1 MNLTPDKALRILVI
15 DDNISIHEDF
25 RKILGGA
32 KDTAKLDSMESALF
46 GDEVAGRMFPTFEID
61 SAYQGQ
67 EALEMIEKSL
77 LENRPYTMAF
87 VDVRMPPGWDGIE
100 TTSKIW
106 EKYADLQV
114 VICTA
119 YSDYS
124 WEEIL
129 KKLGYSDR
137 LVILKKP
144 FDNIE
149 ALQLA
154 ISMSEK
160 WRLYQQAKLRLG
172 DLEKLVQERTLVLE
186 TTNAKLGDA
195 NQQLLAATEKA
206 QRMAEAAFVANKAK
220 GEFLANMS
228 HEIRTPMNGVVGMAD
243 LLMETELT
251 PEQAEFCRTIRISAD
266 ALLCIINDIL
276 DFSKIEA
283 GKMSFETVN
292 FDLHETVKAAV
303 ELLAPK
309 ARDKGLHLSFE
320 IRPNT
325 QTRLAGDPTR
335 LRQILL
341 NLLSNSVKFTDHGK
355 VFLAVGQVA
364 ETEQGAELSFTIT
377 DTGIGMS
384 EEAQKKLFQ
393 SFAQADSSTT
403 RRFGGTGLGL
413 AISRKLVEMMGG
425 SIEVTSSPG
434 KGSTFA
440 FTAKLGKQPV
450 ASPAVTETATSG
462 ATLPGNSPKPAP
474 APVGDGA
481 RVLLAEDNQ
490 INQMVAVKQLKKLG
504 YITDVVPNG
513 LEAVEAWQKNKY
525 RIVFMD
531 CQMPQMDGYAAT
543 RKIRELEAEQQLSPT
558 WIIAMTA
565 HAMTGDRELC
575 LASGMSYYLSK
586 PVDAE
591 RLRTALRKADEPNPV
606 QITQPLSSVS

>member
-1 MNLTPDKALRILVI
+1 
-15 DDNISIHEDF
+15 
-25 RKILGGA
+25 
-32 KDTAKLDSMESALF
+32 
-46 GDEVAGRMFPTFEID
+46 
-61 SAYQGQ
+61 
-67 EALEMIEKSL
+67 
-77 LENRPYTMAF
+77 
-87 VDVRMPPGWDGIE
+87 
-100 TTSKIW
+100 
-106 EKYADLQV
+106 
-114 VICTA
+114 
-119 YSDYS
+119 
-124 WEEIL
+124 
-129 KKLGYSDR
+129 
-137 LVILKKP
+137 
-144 FDNIE
+144 
-149 ALQLA
+149 
-154 ISMSEK
+154 
-160 WRLYQQAKLRLG
+160 
-172 DLEKLVQERTLVLE
+172 
-186 TTNAKLGDA
+186 
-195 NQQLLAATEKA
+195 
-206 QRMAEAAFVANKAK
+206 VANKAK
-220 GEFLANMS
+220 SEFLANMS

-355 VFLAVGQVA
+355 VFLAIGQVA

-504 YITDVVPNG
+504 YTTDVVVNG